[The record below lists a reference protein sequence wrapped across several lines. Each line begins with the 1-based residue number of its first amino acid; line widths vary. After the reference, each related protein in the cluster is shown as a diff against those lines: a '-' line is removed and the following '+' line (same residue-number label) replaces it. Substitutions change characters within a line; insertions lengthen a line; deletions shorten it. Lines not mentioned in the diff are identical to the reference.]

1 MRYSRQRPTSAPAR
15 GGFHA
20 LPFFTLEFLGSVNWT
35 MARAYFRPGLSHT
48 GVPAAKPSANC
59 CGSIT
64 LDEQDV
70 VDAGASLS
78 HGFSPAQLEQRMA
91 AENWQLGAQRANAHP
106 PNPASSF
113 SLDGVLPQ
121 QFALGFAAGTPVC
134 ESPGRK

>member
-1 MRYSRQRPTSAPAR
+1 MRYSRQRPTSAPAG

-35 MARAYFRPGLSHT
+35 MARGYFRPGLSHT

-64 LDEQDV
+64 LNEQDV

-78 HGFSPAQLEQRMA
+78 HGFSPARLEQRMA
-91 AENWQLGAQRANAHP
+91 AEKWQLGAQRANAHP
-106 PNPASSF
+106 PHSASSF
-113 SLDGVLPQ
+113 SLEYPRYS
-121 QFALGFAAGTPVC
+121 ALTTLL
-134 ESPGRK
+134 